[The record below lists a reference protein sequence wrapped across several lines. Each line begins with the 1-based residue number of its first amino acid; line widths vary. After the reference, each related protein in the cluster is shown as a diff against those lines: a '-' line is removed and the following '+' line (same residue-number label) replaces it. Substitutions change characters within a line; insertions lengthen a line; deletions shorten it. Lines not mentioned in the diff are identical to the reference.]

1 MGSSSSSHGDHGGAG
16 EGPVDGAAPSVDGA
30 APSGDAD
37 PVEPCWGSRCL
48 LVCLRNENDELKF
61 NKSLNARQGHLKWEL
76 SLFD

>member
-1 MGSSSSSHGDHGGAG
+1 M
-16 EGPVDGAAPSVDGA
+16 DGA
-30 APSGDAD
+30 APSGDTD